1 MKRLNIV
8 YVRAAEAKQQPQ
20 GRGEGHTHPHT
31 HEHVC
36 DFGLICSLSVWE
48 VKQNRHSSPTKM
60 PLVLASLHYSASIF
74 FILLQEGKHPQDHD
88 YCCY

>member
-20 GRGEGHTHPHT
+20 GRGEEHTHT
-31 HEHVC
+31 HGHVR
-36 DFGLICSLSVWE
+36 DFGLICSLSVRE

-60 PLVLASLHYSASIF
+60 PLVLV
-74 FILLQEGKHPQDHD
+74 
-88 YCCY
+88 